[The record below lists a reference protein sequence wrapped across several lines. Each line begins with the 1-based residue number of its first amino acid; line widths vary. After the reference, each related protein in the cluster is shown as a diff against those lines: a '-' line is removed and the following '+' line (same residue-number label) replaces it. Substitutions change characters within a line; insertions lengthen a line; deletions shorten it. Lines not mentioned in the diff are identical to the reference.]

1 MSFACLHWHA
11 TTEFTVLHAGA
22 QRHLA
27 AIFAADV
34 AGYSRL
40 IGLDEEGTVARLKA
54 THRELIA
61 PLIEEHRGRV
71 VRTAGDGMLV
81 EFPSAVEAVQCAIE
95 LQRTLVDRNVDVPP
109 DKWIL
114 FRIGINLGDIIED
127 DGDLFGDGV
136 NVAARLEALAEP
148 GGICISRAV
157 RDQIRDKLPF
167 AFDDRGE
174 IQVKNIARPVRVYAL
189 GTAGVG
195 QERKTSRR
203 PEMFENVPAR
213 VLNFTGRDTIL
224 AELNRLLI
232 VGDGKS
238 VSTQVAIHGLGGI
251 GKTSVAAEYAHRYAS
266 EYAGVWWATAEN
278 RTLLVNSLAALAG
291 QLVPNLSHEVDQERG
306 ARAGLAHISRS
317 PAPFL
322 LIYDNVETP
331 DVLRG
336 LVPSAGARLLITT
349 RWADWGGRSAELSLD
364 VLGSESAVELLQNR
378 AERND
383 PRGAPAL
390 AAALGCLPLA
400 LDHAGAYC
408 RLTGTTFE
416 GYQDKLNR
424 LLARPPKGAPYP
436 ASVGATFDL
445 AIEKAAGECSG
456 AEALLGFCAFLAPER
471 IPLDLIPSDRPDEEE
486 RAEALLT
493 LAAVSLIEHAKLD
506 SGEPAVRTHRLV
518 QLAMRRRL
526 DDNGRA
532 TTISARVVRRMAE
545 VFPKTAYRDTSV
557 WPLCTV
563 LLPHVIAIRDR
574 VDDASGDANLAGF
587 LEAAGSYLHR
597 RGAYGE
603 AEPFLER
610 AMTAAEG
617 ALGREHPELAAARS
631 SLAHL
636 YRDIGRNTEAEPLF
650 KEALAITEKTL
661 GRDHPAFIARL
672 NDLAHLYYDTGR
684 HSEAEPILKKAIT
697 VGEKALGREH
707 SSVAIALGSLA
718 RLCRAAGRHSE
729 ANPLFDSAI
738 DAGHKALSREHP
750 AVARALGYFPRDR
763 VASHRNS
770 TAMPIPTL
778 RQLDGE
784 EFSREHPDVA
794 IQLNNLA
801 YLYRAAGRLAEA
813 EPLLKE
819 ALAITERALG
829 REHPDIAISLNS
841 LARLYRES
849 GRYDE
854 ATLAL
859 KEAISISENMVGR
872 EHPAVAIRLYNLGRL
887 YSDMGRHD
895 QAEAVLKEVIAISE
909 KTLGRGNQ
917 GTARARWAYA
927 NVLLCMQRNEEALE
941 QSAAALAIHEKVLGA
956 PHQWTADST
965 QACASAL
972 RVLGRGAEADEL
984 MTRSAPL
991 LEPRT

>member
-1 MSFACLHWHA
+1 
-11 TTEFTVLHAGA
+11 VLHAGA

-40 IGLDEEGTVARLKA
+40 IGFDEEGTVARLKA

-61 PLIEEHRGRV
+61 PLLEEHRGRV

-81 EFPSAVEAVQCAIE
+81 EFASAVEAVQCAIE
-95 LQRTLVDRNVDVPP
+95 LQRALLDRNVDVPL
-109 DKWIL
+109 DERIL
-114 FRIGINLGDIIED
+114 FRIGINVGDVIED

-148 GGICISRAV
+148 GGVCISRAV

-174 IQVKNIARPVRVYAL
+174 FQVKNIARPVRVYAL
-189 GTAGVG
+189 GTAGLG
-195 QERKTSRR
+195 RESKTSRR
-203 PEMFENVPAR
+203 PAMFENVPAR
-213 VLNFTGRDTIL
+213 VLNFTGRENIL
-224 AELNRLLI
+224 AELNRILI
-232 VGDGKS
+232 EGDGKPFA
-238 VSTQVAIHGLGGI
+238 QVAIHGLGGI
-251 GKTSVAAEYAHRYAS
+251 GKTSVATEYAHRYAG
-266 EYAGVWWATAEN
+266 EYAGVWWAPAEN

-291 QLVPNLSHEVDQERG
+291 QLVPSLSQEVDQERG

-317 PAPFL
+317 PTPFL

-336 LVPSAGARLLITT
+336 LLPSAGARLLITT

-364 VLGSESAVELLQNR
+364 VLGPESAVELLQNR

-383 PRGAPAL
+383 LPGAARL

-416 GYQDKLNR
+416 TYQEKIDR

-445 AIEKAAGECSG
+445 AIEKAAGECPG

-471 IPLDLIPSDRPDEEE
+471 IPLDLIPTDLPGEED

-493 LAAVSLIEHAKLD
+493 LAAVSLVEHAKLD
-506 SGEPAVRTHRLV
+506 SGEPALRTHRLV

-526 DDNGRA
+526 AENGSA
-532 TTISARVVRRMAE
+532 SAMSARVTRRMAE

-557 WPLCTV
+557 WPRCTV
-563 LLPHVIAIRDR
+563 LLPHVIAMRDR
-574 VDDASGDANLAGF
+574 LADAPGDPNLAGF

-603 AEPFLER
+603 AEPFLKR
-610 AMTAAEG
+610 AMTAAEET
-617 ALGREHPELAAARS
+617 LGREHPELAAARS

-636 YRDIGRNTEAEPLF
+636 YRDIGRNAEAEPLF
-650 KEALAITEKTL
+650 KEALAITEKAL
-661 GRDHPAFIARL
+661 GRDHAAFIARL

-684 HSEAEPILKKAIT
+684 HSEAEPILKEAIA

-718 RLCRAAGRHSE
+718 RLCRAAGRHAE
-729 ANPLFDSAI
+729 AEPLFGAAI
-738 DAGHKALSREHP
+738 DAGQKALGREHP
-750 AVARALGYFPRDR
+750 AVARALGYLRGDR
-763 VASHRNS
+763 VASHRDS
-770 TAMPIPTL
+770 TTQPSPNP
-778 RQLDGE
+778 RRLDGE

-849 GRYDE
+849 GRYGE
-854 ATLAL
+854 ATSAL

-887 YSDMGRHD
+887 YSDMGSYNE
-895 QAEAVLKEVIAISE
+895 AEAVLKEVIAISE
-909 KTLGRGNQ
+909 KTMGRGNQ
-917 GTARARWAYA
+917 ATARARWAYA
-927 NVLLCMQRNEEALE
+927 NVLLSMQRNEEALE
-941 QSAAALAIHEKVLGA
+941 QAAAATVIHEKVLGA
-956 PHQWTADST
+956 QHQWTADSA
-965 QACASAL
+965 QACAAAL

-984 MTRSAPL
+984 MTRLAPAL
-991 LEPRT
+991 DRDHSPSGSR

>member
-1 MSFACLHWHA
+1 MEC
-11 TTEFTVLHAGA
+11 TVLHDGA
-22 QRHLA
+22 QRRLA
-27 AIFAADV
+27 AILAADV

-40 IGLDEEGTVARLKA
+40 IGSDEEGTVARLKA

-61 PLIEEHRGRV
+61 PLIDEHRGRV

-81 EFPSAVEAVQCAIE
+81 EFASAVEAVRCAIE
-95 LQRTLVDRNVDVPP
+95 LQRALLDRNADVPQEER
-109 DKWIL
+109 IL
-114 FRIGINLGDIIED
+114 FRIGINLGDVIED

-148 GGICISRAV
+148 GGVCISRAV

-167 AFDDRGE
+167 PFDDRGE
-174 IQVKNIARPVRVYAL
+174 FQVKNIARPVRVYAVGTSEL
-189 GTAGVG
+189 GRG
-195 QERKTSRR
+195 RKTSRR
-203 PEMFENVPAR
+203 PDLFENVPAR
-213 VLNFTGRDTIL
+213 VLNFTGREAIL
-224 AELNRLLI
+224 AELNHLLI
-232 VGDGKS
+232 EGDGKP
-238 VSTQVAIHGLGGI
+238 VAAQVAIHGLGGI

-266 EYAGVWWATAEN
+266 EYAGVWWAPAEN

-291 QLVPNLSHEVDQERG
+291 QLVPSLSQEIDQERG
-306 ARAGLAHISRS
+306 ARAGLAYISRS
-317 PAPFL
+317 PIPFL

-349 RWADWGGRSAELSLD
+349 RWADWGGRSAELGLD
-364 VLGSESAVELLQNR
+364 VLGAESAVELLQNR
-378 AERND
+378 TERND
-383 PRGAPAL
+383 PLGAARL

-408 RLTGTTFE
+408 RLTGTSFE
-416 GYQDKLNR
+416 AYREKIDR

-445 AIEKAAGECSG
+445 AIEKAAGECPG

-471 IPLDLIPSDRPDEEE
+471 IPLDLIRSDLPDEEE
-486 RAEALLT
+486 LAEALLT
-493 LAAVSLIEHAKLD
+493 LAAVSLVQHAKFD

-526 DDNGRA
+526 VDNGSA
-532 TTISARVVRRMAE
+532 AILSARVARRMAE
-545 VFPKTAYRDTSV
+545 VFPKTAYRDTGV
-557 WPLCTV
+557 WPRCTV
-563 LLPHVIAIRDR
+563 LLPHVIAMRDR
-574 VDDASGDANLAGF
+574 LGDAAADADLAGF

-603 AEPFLER
+603 AEPFLAR
-610 AMTAAEG
+610 AMSAAEET
-617 ALGREHPELAAARS
+617 LGREHPELAAARS

-636 YRDIGRNTEAEPLF
+636 YRDIGRNAEAEPLF
-650 KEALAITEKTL
+650 KQALAITEKAL

-684 HSEAEPILKKAIT
+684 HSEAESIFKEAIA

-718 RLCRAAGRHSE
+718 RLCRAAGRHAE
-729 ANPLFDSAI
+729 ADPLFNAAI
-738 DAGHKALSREHP
+738 DAGQKALGREHP
-750 AVARALGYFPRDR
+750 AVALALGYLPGDR
-763 VASHRNS
+763 AASHGDATTKLS
-770 TAMPIPTL
+770 
-778 RQLDGE
+778 LDHGHLDRE

-813 EPLLKE
+813 EPLLKQ

-841 LARLYRES
+841 LARIYRES

-854 ATLAL
+854 AASAL

-887 YSDMGRHD
+887 YADMGRHD
-895 QAEAVLKEVIAISE
+895 EAEAVLKEVIAISE
-909 KTLGRGNQ
+909 KTVGRGNQ

-941 QSAAALAIHEKVLGA
+941 QASAAAIIHEKALGA
-956 PHQWTADST
+956 RHQWTADSA
-965 QACASAL
+965 QACAAAL
-972 RVLGRGAEADEL
+972 RVLGRGAEAADIT
-984 MTRSAPL
+984 TRLAPVM
-991 LEPRT
+991 EQRT